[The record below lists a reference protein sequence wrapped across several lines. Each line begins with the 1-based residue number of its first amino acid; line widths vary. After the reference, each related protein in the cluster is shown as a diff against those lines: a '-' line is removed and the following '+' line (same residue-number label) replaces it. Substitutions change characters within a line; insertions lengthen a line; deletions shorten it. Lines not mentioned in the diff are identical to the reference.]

1 MIFEHSVT
9 FLPETFLVTYR
20 SFDLT
25 SYTVSSRAGTML
37 SRVMLM
43 TAILYYPGTSQA
55 FGQQEPPAVT
65 LAEAIRRSERVQP
78 AMVQAAADVR
88 TSAAQRRSA
97 LGAYLP
103 RVTASSS
110 GSDFFSEGPPRL
122 DPVTGELTSGNAS
135 SRSITTSLAA
145 SVDLFTGFR
154 RGAEMRAARAGED
167 AAEASLV
174 DARFEQ
180 ALTTTNQF
188 LDALAAAQLLR
199 VREASVRRAEE
210 QLKTSVAKLRAGSA
224 TKSDSLRSL
233 VTLGNA
239 RLDQITTQ
247 TELASAEA
255 NLARLIGEPG
265 RVRAADDS
273 TFYQVLPAI
282 DTQAL
287 RTEAESKSPRIQSA
301 AANAAAARASTRA
314 SRSEYWPSLTLGA
327 NTGWNGSR
335 ANDYDLFNQRQL
347 SLSLRWNLFDG
358 FDRELTIVQREADL
372 DLAEA
377 NASDTKL
384 AVQAELTTRL
394 AELDAAR
401 ARTQITQ
408 TSVAAA
414 TEDLRVQQERYR
426 LGASTIVDLLTSQ
439 EALNQAEVDVVNA
452 RFDYLRAKAQLEAL
466 IGRNL

>member
-1 MIFEHSVT
+1 LKLYAKSFGLGVNTLTWIPSTEHMVQRPL
-9 FLPETFLVTYR
+9 FLAAL
-20 SFDLT
+20 
-25 SYTVSSRAGTML
+25 ML
-37 SRVMLM
+37 SP
-43 TAILYYPGTSQA
+43 PGAGAAAAQVPTI
-55 FGQQEPPAVT
+55 T
-65 LAEAIRRSERVQP
+65 LAEAIRRSDRVQP
-78 AMVQAAADVR
+78 AMIRAAADVR
-88 TSAAQRRSA
+88 TAAAQRRNA
-97 LGAYLP
+97 WGAYLP
-103 RVTASSS
+103 RLSASSS
-110 GSDFFSEGPPRL
+110 ASDFFSEGTPRI
-122 DPVTGELTSGNAS
+122 DPVTGELTGGNS
-135 SRSITTSLAA
+135 SNRSISTSLSA
-145 SVDLFTGFR
+145 SLDLFTGFR
-154 RGAEMRAARAGED
+154 RGAEMRAARAGQV
-167 AAEASLV
+167 AAEASLL

-224 TKSDSLRSL
+224 TRSDSLRSL

-247 TELASAEA
+247 TQLASAEA
-255 NLARLIGEPG
+255 NLARLIGETG

-273 TFYQVLPAI
+273 SFYQLTAVI
-282 DTQAL
+282 DSQAL
-287 RTEAESKSPRIQSA
+287 RAEAESKSPRVQSA
-301 AANAAAARASTRA
+301 TANASAARASLGA
-314 SRSEYWPSLTLGA
+314 SRSAYWPSLTLGA

-335 ANDYDLFNQRQL
+335 ASDYDLFNQRQI

-358 FDRELTIVQREADL
+358 FDRELTIVQRDAQL

-377 NASDTKL
+377 TAAD
-384 AVQAELTTRL
+384 AQREVQAELTTRL
-394 AELDAAR
+394 AELEAAR
-401 ARTQITQ
+401 TRTEITQ

-452 RFDYLRAKAQLEAL
+452 RFDYLRAKAQIEAL

>member
-1 MIFEHSVT
+1 M
-9 FLPETFLVTYR
+9 
-20 SFDLT
+20 LT
-25 SYTVSSRAGTML
+25 R
-37 SRVMLM
+37 
-43 TAILYYPGTSQA
+43 AILLAGIIATPCLAQVPE
-55 FGQQEPPAVT
+55 QPAVT
-65 LAEAIRRSERVQP
+65 LVEAIRRAERVQP
-78 AMVQAAADVR
+78 AVIRASADVR
-88 TSAAQRRSA
+88 TAAAQRRNA
-97 LGAYLP
+97 WGAYLP
-103 RVTASSS
+103 RISASSS
-110 GSDFFSEGPPRL
+110 GSDFFSEGPARI
-122 DPVTGELTSGNAS
+122 DPVTGELTSGNS
-135 SRSITTSLAA
+135 STRSVSTSLSA
-145 SVDLFTGFR
+145 SLDLFTGFR
-154 RGAEMRAARAGED
+154 RGAEMRAARATQT
-167 AAEASLV
+167 AAEASLI

-210 QLKTSVAKLRAGSA
+210 QLKTAVAKLRAGSA

-233 VTLGNA
+233 VTLGTA

-273 TFYQVLPAI
+273 AFYRIMPVV
-282 DTQAL
+282 DTQAI

-301 AANAAAARASTRA
+301 GANAAAARASARA
-314 SRSEYWPSLTLGA
+314 SRSAYWPSLTLAA

-335 ANDYDLFNQRQL
+335 TTDYDLFNQRQL

-358 FDRELTIVQREADL
+358 FDRELTIVQRDAEL

-377 NASDTKL
+377 TAAD
-384 AVQAELTTRL
+384 AQREVQAELTTRL

-401 ARTQITQ
+401 MRTEITQ

-414 TEDLRVQQERYR
+414 TEDLRVQQQRYR

>member
-1 MIFEHSVT
+1 MQRPLLLATLMSSS
-9 FLPETFLVTYR
+9 LGLVA
-20 SFDLT
+20 
-25 SYTVSSRAGTML
+25 AGAQ
-37 SRVMLM
+37 VP
-43 TAILYYPGTSQA
+43 AI
-55 FGQQEPPAVT
+55 T
-65 LAEAIRRSERVQP
+65 LEEAIRRAEQIQP
-78 AMVQAAADVR
+78 AMVRATADVQTAGAR
-88 TSAAQRRSA
+88 RRSA

-103 RVTASSS
+103 RLSASSS
-110 GSDFFSEGPPRL
+110 ASDFFSEGSARI
-122 DPVTGELTSGNAS
+122 DPITGELTGGNS
-135 SRSITTSLAA
+135 SNRSINTSLSA
-145 SVDLFTGFR
+145 SLDLFTGFR
-154 RGAEMRAARAGED
+154 RGAEMRAARASES

-188 LDALAAAQLLR
+188 LDALAAAQLLG
-199 VREASVRRAEE
+199 VRETSVRRAEE
-210 QLKTSVAKLRAGSA
+210 QLKTAVAKLRAGSA
-224 TKSDSLRSL
+224 TRSDSLRSL

-247 TELASAEA
+247 TQLASAEA
-255 NLARLIGEPG
+255 NLARLIGESG

-273 TFYQVLPAI
+273 AFYRVLPAV

-287 RTEAESKSPRIQSA
+287 RAEAESRSPRIQSA
-301 AANAAAARASTRA
+301 AANAAAARSSARA
-314 SRSEYWPSLTLGA
+314 SRSAYWPSLTLAA

-335 ANDYDLFNQRQL
+335 AGDYNLFNQRQL
-347 SLSLRWNLFDG
+347 SLALRWNLFDG

-377 NASDTKL
+377 SASD
-384 AVQAELTTRL
+384 AQRQVQAELTTRL
-394 AELDAAR
+394 AELEAAR
-401 ARTQITQ
+401 TRTAITG

-452 RFDYLRAKAQLEAL
+452 RFDYLRAKAQIEAL